1 VPDEVGVTAETGI
14 SPRAKPGGED
24 TALDHEAW
32 IDRSGTVFPDGSLNV
47 LRWPAGR
54 RMVFEAGF
62 GARVTDVTGREY
74 IDFLLGSGPLVLGHA
89 HPHVVKAVQAQAER
103 GSTFYG
109 LTRPATELAERI
121 VKHAPCA
128 DLVRFCASGSEAV
141 FFALRVA
148 RAATGRPMI
157 LKFEG
162 GFHGSSDY
170 ALMSVTP
177 HLDLAYPQPEPDSA
191 GVPSSIADD
200 VLVAPYN
207 DITATTSI
215 VDAYGDRLA
224 AIVVEPV
231 QRAIEPARG
240 FLESLRQ
247 LTRDRGIV
255 LIFDE
260 VVTGFRL
267 GLGGA
272 QELYGVV
279 PDLATYGK
287 AVGGGY
293 PLAAVAGRRDVME
306 AIAPN
311 DGSLPAYVSG
321 TLSGNP
327 IAAAAGLATL
337 DVLEEPGAYE
347 RLFSLGATVRSKLQ
361 DAFASAQRTALVIGV
376 GPIFQVLLPAEADAR
391 GSGPATSYRGVRDL
405 GSRVDDFASF
415 LIDRGILYTGRKGYL
430 SLAHEDH
437 DLETIAE
444 AAAEWAAAASERES
458 L

>member
-1 VPDEVGVTAETGI
+1 VPDEVGVTAETEI
-14 SPRAKPGGED
+14 SPHSRGGDED
-24 TALDHEAW
+24 NAPDEKSW
-32 IDRSGTVFPDGSLNV
+32 IDRSESVFPGGSLNV

-54 RMVFEAGF
+54 RIVFESGS
-62 GARVTDVTGREY
+62 GARVVDVTGREY

-89 HPHVVKAVQAQAER
+89 HRQVVKAVQAQAER

-109 LTRPATELAERI
+109 LSRPAIELAERI
-121 VKHAPCA
+121 VQHAPCA
-128 DLVRFCASGSEAV
+128 DLVRFCGSGSDAV

-177 HLDLAYPQPEPDSA
+177 HLDLAYPEPESDSA
-191 GVPSSIADD
+191 GVPSAIVDD

-207 DITATTSI
+207 DVAATSAI
-215 VDAYGDRLA
+215 IEAYGDRLA

-231 QRAIEPARG
+231 QRAIGPAPG

-287 AVGGGY
+287 AIGGGY

-306 AIAPN
+306 AIAPT

-327 IAAAAGLATL
+327 IAAVAGLATL
-337 DVLEEPGAYE
+337 DVLEERGTYE
-347 RLFSLGATVRSKLQ
+347 RLFALGATLRSRLQ
-361 DAFASAQRTALVIGV
+361 DAFASAQRAALVIGV
-376 GPIFQVLLPAEADAR
+376 GPIFQILLPAEADAT
-391 GSGPATSYRGVRDL
+391 GPEPPTSYRAVRDL
-405 GSRVDDFASF
+405 GSRVDDFTGF

-430 SLAHEDH
+430 SLAHEDS
-437 DLETIAE
+437 DLETFAE
-444 AAAEWAAAASERES
+444 TAAEWAAATSERDR